1 MYLFTPPPK
10 KKERK
15 RKKIHRYTYIQLIL
29 FNKTRT
35 GIGGGINIT
44 CCFHMIAKYFKKR
57 LGIANSIMMTG
68 GSVGIILL
76 PQLASR
82 LQEYYPFTWAT
93 LITGGCRTAEY
104 LNTLYVYFEQAY
116 LFTWLCVYV

>member
-1 MYLFTPPPK
+1 MINKYRKEEEKVYIYLYNPYDLPK
-10 KKERK
+10 P
-15 RKKIHRYTYIQLIL
+15 
-29 FNKTRT
+29 T

-93 LITGGCRTAEY
+93 LITGRYRRAH
-104 LNTLYVYFEQAY
+104 FEGSIK
-116 LFTWLCVYV
+116 